1 MNQSLFADNNIN
13 IGNNT
18 KIEIYST
25 NRCPYCTR
33 ARMLLDSKG
42 LSYVEFRI
50 DLDRNLRQEMEQRS
64 RRTSVPQ
71 IFIDEKHIGG
81 FAELAELEFVEKLD
95 DVLGIDQRN

>member
-1 MNQSLFADNNIN
+1 MNNSLFTVNSIN
-13 IGNNT
+13 VGNNT

-25 NRCPYCTR
+25 ELCPYCTR

-42 LSYVEFRI
+42 VDYVEFRV
-50 DLDRNLRQEMEQRS
+50 DRDRNLRHEMEQRS

-81 FAELAELEFVEKLD
+81 FTELAELEIIEELD
-95 DVLGIDQRN
+95 DMLGIRQHN